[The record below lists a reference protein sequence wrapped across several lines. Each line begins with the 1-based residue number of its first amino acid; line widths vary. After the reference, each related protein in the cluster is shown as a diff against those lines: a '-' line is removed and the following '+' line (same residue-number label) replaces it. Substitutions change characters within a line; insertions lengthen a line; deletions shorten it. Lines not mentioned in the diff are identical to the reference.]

1 MTGSSGSPTCQH
13 HPRGP
18 HVPEFVARLRERLRL
33 RFEPSELEQRY
44 RLDRLPGN
52 RHALVTILLVGAFF
66 QFINLPTDRI
76 LTGGGRNFDIL
87 VAIRLVGALLAV
99 IGALIIRRLRAPERF
114 EAIATCWGVLTAVGV
129 VASSAFLPPDYTAH
143 TAWSVFLVL
152 AMYVVLPV
160 RIRNQFFV
168 ATVFTAGDAWILSTL
183 KVLDPPA
190 VGIDIMTAH
199 LCAHVLGLLVS
210 WQFQRS
216 RRDQFLAYRE
226 VELAHTQEQRALGE
240 LSVLQGILPIC
251 SHCKRIRADDGRWSQ
266 LEVYVRRHS
275 EADFS
280 HGICPDCE
288 RKFFEGQG

>member
-1 MTGSSGSPTCQH
+1 MTGG
-13 HPRGP
+13 
-18 HVPEFVARLRERLRL
+18 ADLRARLRL
-33 RFEPSELEQRY
+33 RFESPELEQRY

-52 RHALVTILLVGAFF
+52 RNALVTILLVGAFF
-66 QFINLPTDRI
+66 QVINLPTDRVI
-76 LTGGGRNFDIL
+76 TGGGRNFDIL
-87 VAIRLVGALLAV
+87 AGIRLGGALLAV
-99 IGALIIRRLRAPERF
+99 VGALVIRRLRAPDRF
-114 EAIATCWGVLTAVGV
+114 ETIATWWGMITAAGV

-160 RIRNQFFV
+160 PILSQLMV
-168 ATVFTAGDAWILSTL
+168 AAVFTIGDAWILGTL

-190 VGIDIMTAH
+190 VGIDILTAH
-199 LCAHVLGLLVS
+199 LCAHVLGLVVS

-226 VELAHTQEQRALGE
+226 AEVAHTQEQRALSE

-251 SHCKRIRADDGRWSQ
+251 SHCKRIRNEDGQWSQ
-266 LEVYVRRHS
+266 VEVYVRRHS

-288 RKFFEGQG
+288 HKFFESQG